1 MHKPFIH
8 CFKTAKEYY
17 VYDVNTDKIIQVSF
31 ETYNFLENNIWDE
44 KAEREIEKL
53 INEGYLKRTRV
64 EEVKHFATDFL
75 ESYLENRMNQ
85 LVLQVT
91 QKCN

>member
-31 ETYNFLENNIWDE
+31 ETYNFLETIFGMKSGKRNR
-44 KAEREIEKL
+44 KANK
-53 INEGYLKRTRV
+53 
-64 EEVKHFATDFL
+64 
-75 ESYLENRMNQ
+75 
-85 LVLQVT
+85 
-91 QKCN
+91 

>member
-53 INEGYLKRTRV
+53 INEGYLKRSKSSNMGTGY
-64 EEVKHFATDFL
+64 EKSPHFAGIEKIL
-75 ESYLENRMNQ
+75 
-85 LVLQVT
+85 
-91 QKCN
+91 

>member
-44 KAEREIEKL
+44 KAEREIEKA
-53 INEGYLKRTRV
+53 NK
-64 EEVKHFATDFL
+64 
-75 ESYLENRMNQ
+75 
-85 LVLQVT
+85 
-91 QKCN
+91 

>member
-53 INEGYLKRTRV
+53 INDNVINFSKE
-64 EEVKHFATDFL
+64 
-75 ESYLENRMNQ
+75 
-85 LVLQVT
+85 
-91 QKCN
+91 QKS

>member
-31 ETYNFLENNIWDE
+31 ETYNFLENKYLGWKSGKRNRKANKWRIFE
-44 KAEREIEKL
+44 KNAGRRGKTFCYGLFRILFRK
-53 INEGYLKRTRV
+53 
-64 EEVKHFATDFL
+64 
-75 ESYLENRMNQ
+75 
-85 LVLQVT
+85 
-91 QKCN
+91 

>member
-31 ETYNFLENNIWDE
+31 ETY
-44 KAEREIEKL
+44 KANK
-53 INEGYLKRTRV
+53 
-64 EEVKHFATDFL
+64 
-75 ESYLENRMNQ
+75 
-85 LVLQVT
+85 
-91 QKCN
+91 

>member
-31 ETYNFLENNIWDE
+31 ETYNFFG
-44 KAEREIEKL
+44 KQ
-53 INEGYLKRTRV
+53 YLGWKSGKR
-64 EEVKHFATDFL
+64 
-75 ESYLENRMNQ
+75 NR
-85 LVLQVT
+85 
-91 QKCN
+91 KS